1 MVFGW
6 CFGSSN
12 NMEEPQ
18 SEFDEIP
25 YSLKWRMH
33 FGKPE
38 RDPHTGNDI
47 MRLSNNRLVQ
57 THCESTEYQAL
68 KLVDKHTAIPAYRVI
83 AVYNRPEGKVVE
95 YEGIPGHSLDSCW
108 KDLSMDKK
116 RRIVSDLGRF
126 IDQLRKI
133 APPKHFVIG
142 DSTMGAARDMRFGP
156 GLVGP
161 FYTLDAFHDFLR
173 RGHDA
178 KDFQSD
184 SVEKVH
190 ELRPKSGSPYEL
202 KFSHANLNPR
212 NILVDNAGR
221 ICTVIGWES
230 SGWYPEYW
238 EYVQMC
244 QNVDPNSLAG
254 EEWVTMMRGAAT
266 RYDDELE
273 CDRALRLRFRSE
285 DYARPRSVRSPS
297 PSPSIMAKD
306 QQEIDDKNTEN
317 TSG

>member
-6 CFGSSN
+6 CFGNS

-18 SEFDEIP
+18 SEYDELP

-33 FGKPE
+33 FGRAE

-68 KLVDKHTAIPAYRVI
+68 KLIDKHTSIPAYRVI

-95 YEGIPGHSLDSCW
+95 YEGIAGRSLDSCW
-108 KDLSMDKK
+108 KDLGIDKK

-133 APPKHFVIG
+133 ASPKHFVIG
-142 DSTMGAARDMRFGP
+142 DPTMGAARDTRFGV
-156 GLVGP
+156 VGP

-178 KDFQSD
+178 KDFRGD
-184 SVEKVH
+184 YVEKVH
-190 ELRPKSGSPYEL
+190 DLNSKSASPYEL
-202 KFSHANLNPR
+202 KFSHANLTPR
-212 NILVDNAGR
+212 NILVDDAGR
-221 ICTVIGWES
+221 ICALIGWES

-244 QNVDPNSLAG
+244 QNTDLNNSVA
-254 EEWVTMMRGAAT
+254 EEWLTMMRGT
-266 RYDDELE
+266 LSRYDEELE
-273 CDRALRLRFRSE
+273 CDRALRTRFRSD
-285 DYARPRSVRSPS
+285 DYARPRSVRPTSPT
-297 PSPSIMAKD
+297 PSIIAND